1 MSKTRPHCTN
11 FRTVEEYLKAVQ
23 LFAVAKREAKTTNIA
38 FFSRLTGLS
47 RREIREFET
56 GVISPLRKV
65 SRLYRILSAYDVFI
79 EPPVSRIEDK
89 LSYLFSNTHIPEIAP
104 EIKMTTIALYDAQ
117 RKNEMTISM
126 LFEILKVSS
135 DDIVE
140 FFEDFLEADMN
151 PRVDPYQ
158 RPHLYTNND
167 SFCDAVSAYA
177 EFLRDDLGLTIPQ
190 FAKEHKL
197 TCYRLEV
204 FEQNLRDNTPLE
216 SFIELCS
223 LYDIIKINPHFNISD
238 FVREYKLQRLYRVD
252 QSAIA
257 QDAYARAVRTGRCS
271 LRLFLEICR
280 ASYLDPF
287 LTLENQS
294 PYF

>member
-23 LFAVAKREAKTTNIA
+23 LFAVAKREAKTMNIA
-38 FFSRLTGLS
+38 FFSRMSGLS

-65 SRLYRILSAYDVFI
+65 SKLYRILSAYDVFI

-89 LSYLFSNTHIPEIAP
+89 VSHLFSNTHIPEIAP

-117 RKNEMTISM
+117 RKNELTVSM

-135 DDIVE
+135 DDVIE
-140 FFEDFLEADMN
+140 FFEDFLEADLR
-151 PRVDPYQ
+151 PSIDPYQ
-158 RPHLYTNND
+158 RPRLYSNND
-167 SFCDAVSAYA
+167 SFCDSVSAYA
-177 EFLRDDLGLTIPQ
+177 EFLREDQGFTIAQ
-190 FAKEHKL
+190 FAKEHKV
-197 TCYRLEV
+197 TSYRLEV
-204 FEQNLRDNTPLE
+204 FEQNLRDNTTLE

-223 LYDIIKINPHFNISD
+223 LYDIIKINDGFSISD
-238 FVREYKLQRLYRVD
+238 FVREYKAQRLYKVD
-252 QSAIA
+252 QSTIA
-257 QDAYARAVRTGRCS
+257 QDAYSRAIRTGRCS